1 MYIGIA
7 GNIGSGKTT
16 LTEMLAKHYQWEP
29 RYESVVNN
37 PYMDDYYKD
46 LQRWSFA
53 MEVFFLKERFKDVLE
68 FSQSKNIVI
77 QDRTLQEGVFVF
89 TANNYLQGNMSD
101 RDFETYMELYEIM
114 VEKVQLPN
122 LMIYLRASVP
132 HLVENIQKRGRECE
146 QKIPIE
152 YLQGLNDRYDDFI
165 LNKYKGKVLVVD
177 VDKLDYKTRPEDF
190 QFITDKIDTVFPFSL
205 TNSKNRNNDAHS
217 SSRKHRQWQDHTD
230 QDVGK
235 RYNWS
240 PRFEPVEIIPTS
252 TISIVICRGGRSIC
266 RYTFSTNALKRWS
279 R

>member
-1 MYIGIA
+1 
-7 GNIGSGKTT
+7 
-16 LTEMLAKHYQWEP
+16 
-29 RYESVVNN
+29 
-37 PYMDDYYKD
+37 MDDYYKD

-146 QKIPIE
+146 QTIRID
-152 YLQGLNDRYDDFI
+152 YLTGLNERYEQWI
-165 LNKYKGKVLVVD
+165 KGYKGKLIIVD
-177 VDKLDYKTRPEDF
+177 GDTMKFESDTEAFRS
-190 QFITDKIDTVFPFSL
+190 ITDKIDAMLFGLF
-205 TNSKNRNNDAHS
+205 K
-217 SSRKHRQWQDHTD
+217 
-230 QDVGK
+230 
-235 RYNWS
+235 
-240 PRFEPVEIIPTS
+240 
-252 TISIVICRGGRSIC
+252 
-266 RYTFSTNALKRWS
+266 
-279 R
+279 

>member
-16 LTEMLAKHYQWEP
+16 LTEMLAKHYLWEP

-114 VEKVQLPN
+114 VEKVKLPS

-152 YLQGLNDRYDDFI
+152 YLQGLNDRYEDFI
-165 LNKYKGKVLVVD
+165 LNKYKGKVLVID
-177 VDKLDYKTRPEDF
+177 VDKLDYKTRPKDF
-190 QFITDKIDTVFPFSL
+190 QFITDKIDTVFPSSL
-205 TNSKNRNNDAHS
+205 TNSK
-217 SSRKHRQWQDHTD
+217 K
-230 QDVGK
+230 
-235 RYNWS
+235 
-240 PRFEPVEIIPTS
+240 
-252 TISIVICRGGRSIC
+252 
-266 RYTFSTNALKRWS
+266 
-279 R
+279 

>member
-16 LTEMLAKHYQWEP
+16 LTEMLAKHYEWEP

-37 PYMDDYYKD
+37 PYMDDYYGD

-68 FSQSKNIVI
+68 FSKSKNVVI

-89 TANNYLQGNMSD
+89 TMNNYLQGNMSD

-114 VEKVQLPN
+114 VEKVKLPD
-122 LMIYLRASVP
+122 LMIYLKASVP

-152 YLQGLNDRYDDFI
+152 YLQGLNERYDDFI
-165 LNKYKGKVLVVD
+165 LNKYKGRVVVID
-177 VDKLDYKTRPEDF
+177 VDKLDYKMRPKDL
-190 QFITDKIDTVFPFSL
+190 QYIIDRINSVFPPSL
-205 TNSKNRNNDAHS
+205 INHK
-217 SSRKHRQWQDHTD
+217 K
-230 QDVGK
+230 
-235 RYNWS
+235 
-240 PRFEPVEIIPTS
+240 
-252 TISIVICRGGRSIC
+252 
-266 RYTFSTNALKRWS
+266 
-279 R
+279 

>member
-68 FSQSKNIVI
+68 FSQSTNIVI

-89 TANNYLQGNMSD
+89 TANNYLQGNMTD
-101 RDFETYMELYEIM
+101 RDFETYMELFEIM

-132 HLVENIQKRGRECE
+132 HLVENIQKRGRESE

-152 YLQGLNDRYDDFI
+152 YLQGLNDR
-165 LNKYKGKVLVVD
+165 
-177 VDKLDYKTRPEDF
+177 
-190 QFITDKIDTVFPFSL
+190 
-205 TNSKNRNNDAHS
+205 
-217 SSRKHRQWQDHTD
+217 
-230 QDVGK
+230 
-235 RYNWS
+235 
-240 PRFEPVEIIPTS
+240 
-252 TISIVICRGGRSIC
+252 
-266 RYTFSTNALKRWS
+266 
-279 R
+279 

>member
-1 MYIGIA
+1 
-7 GNIGSGKTT
+7 
-16 LTEMLAKHYQWEP
+16 
-29 RYESVVNN
+29 
-37 PYMDDYYKD
+37 MDDYYKD

-190 QFITDKIDTVFPFSL
+190 QVITDKIDTVFPFSL
-205 TNSKNRNNDAHS
+205 TNSK
-217 SSRKHRQWQDHTD
+217 K
-230 QDVGK
+230 
-235 RYNWS
+235 
-240 PRFEPVEIIPTS
+240 
-252 TISIVICRGGRSIC
+252 
-266 RYTFSTNALKRWS
+266 
-279 R
+279 

>member
-16 LTEMLAKHYQWEP
+16 LTEMLAKHYEWEP

-37 PYMDDYYKD
+37 PYMDDYYGD

-68 FSQSKNIVI
+68 FSKSKNVVI

-89 TANNYLQGNMSD
+89 TMNNYLQGNMSD

-114 VEKVQLPN
+114 VEKVKLPD
-122 LMIYLRASVP
+122 LMIYLKASVP

-152 YLQGLNDRYDDFI
+152 YLQGLNERYDDFI
-165 LNKYKGKVLVVD
+165 LNKYKGKVVVID
-177 VDKLDYKTRPEDF
+177 VDKLDYKMRPKDL
-190 QFITDKIDTVFPFSL
+190 QYIIDRINSVFPPSL
-205 TNSKNRNNDAHS
+205 INHK
-217 SSRKHRQWQDHTD
+217 K
-230 QDVGK
+230 
-235 RYNWS
+235 
-240 PRFEPVEIIPTS
+240 
-252 TISIVICRGGRSIC
+252 
-266 RYTFSTNALKRWS
+266 
-279 R
+279 

>member
-1 MYIGIA
+1 
-7 GNIGSGKTT
+7 
-16 LTEMLAKHYQWEP
+16 
-29 RYESVVNN
+29 
-37 PYMDDYYKD
+37 MDDYYKD

-68 FSQSKNIVI
+68 FSQSTNIVI

-152 YLQGLNDRYDDFI
+152 YLHGLNDRYDDFI

-190 QFITDKIDTVFPFSL
+190 QFITDP
-205 TNSKNRNNDAHS
+205 
-217 SSRKHRQWQDHTD
+217 
-230 QDVGK
+230 
-235 RYNWS
+235 
-240 PRFEPVEIIPTS
+240 
-252 TISIVICRGGRSIC
+252 
-266 RYTFSTNALKRWS
+266 
-279 R
+279 